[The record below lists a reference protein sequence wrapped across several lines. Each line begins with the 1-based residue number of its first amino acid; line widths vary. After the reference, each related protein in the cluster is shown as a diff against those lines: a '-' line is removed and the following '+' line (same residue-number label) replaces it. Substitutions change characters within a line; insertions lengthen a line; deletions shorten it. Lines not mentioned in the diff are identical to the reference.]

1 MTATRTPLARLLRRA
16 LAVARRAQHSPLPLD
31 ELLGLE
37 REQRLARASRRDFL
51 RAAGAGATGLALAA
65 CGALPAR
72 SVPLGGRAVAIV
84 GAGVAGLTA
93 AWRLRQ
99 AGIAADV
106 YEANSRVG
114 GRMYSLR
121 GHFPN
126 DQVVELGGELIDTSH
141 VRIRGLAA
149 ELGLELDDLLAD
161 GAGLSQEVWH
171 FGGQRRGEREL
182 IEALGPLARALERD
196 QARLPDAD
204 ITWRTPHG
212 LEDLDRLSMA
222 QWLDREGVDGW
233 LRQLV
238 DVSYTTEMGAE
249 PALQSA
255 LNLIDFIGIEDGHF
269 SLFGESDERFHV
281 RGGND
286 LVVKGLAG
294 RLEDAIHT
302 GMVLEAIAQSADGG
316 SVLSFRQGTA
326 SREVRAD
333 LVILALPFTTL
344 RRVRI
349 DAPMTPAKRL
359 AIDTLGYGN
368 NAKLM
373 IGFNARPWRAQD
385 SNGSVFT
392 DLPFQSSWET
402 SRAQPGAGG
411 ILTNVTGGA
420 HAVAIGA
427 GPARV
432 QAERS
437 VAQLEQVFPGIGA
450 ARQGATEVRFHWPS
464 QPWVMA
470 SYACYAPGQWTTLR
484 GAPGEVEGR
493 LHFAGEHTALDTQ
506 GFMEGGVES
515 GERAAAEVLE
525 RLGVAAAARAA

>member
-1 MTATRTPLARLLRRA
+1 LARLLRRA
-16 LAVARRAQHSPLPLD
+16 LAAARQAQRSPLPLD
-31 ELLGLE
+31 ELLDQA
-37 REQRLARASRRDFL
+37 REQRRLRASRRGFL

-65 CGALPAR
+65 CGALPSR
-72 SVPLGGRAVAIV
+72 SVPAGGRPVVVV

-99 AGIAADV
+99 AGVAVEV

-121 GHFPN
+121 GHFPD

-141 VRIRGLAA
+141 LRIRALAA

-161 GAGLSQEVWH
+161 GADLSQEVWH

-182 IEALGPLARALERD
+182 VEALGPLARAIGRD
-196 QARLPDAD
+196 QARLPDDA

-255 LNLIDFIGIEDGHF
+255 LNLIDFIGIEDEHF

-286 LVVKGLAG
+286 LVIKGLAG
-294 RLEDAIHT
+294 RLEDAIQT
-302 GMVLEAIAQSADGG
+302 GMVLEAIAQSGDGG
-316 SVLSFRQGTA
+316 SVLSFRQGSA
-326 SREVRAD
+326 SRQVHAD

-349 DAPMTPAKRL
+349 EAPMTPAKRK
-359 AIDTLGYGN
+359 AIDELGYGN

-402 SRAQPGAGG
+402 SRAQAGASG
-411 ILTNVTGGA
+411 ILTNFTGGA

-450 ARQGATEVRFHWPS
+450 ARDGAREVRFHWPS
-464 QPWVMA
+464 QPWVLG

-493 LHFAGEHTALDTQ
+493 LHFAGEHTALDSQ

-525 RLGVAAAARAA
+525 RLRIAPAARAA